1 MIIKDSIGKAFRITI
16 KPNGVITLNMPINS
30 SIEDKELWVSYANMI
45 KILLKKYSFDKTLR
59 GETKNLNFYYLRL
72 NSKIRTKR
80 TCEFTIDL
88 KNNTIIKGKYK
99 KENNEKTD

>member
-1 MIIKDSIGKAFRITI
+1 MTIKDSIGKAFRITI
-16 KPNGVITLNMPINS
+16 KQEDIILNIPTIS
-30 SIEDKELWVSYANMI
+30 SIEDRKLWISYADNIKEL
-45 KILLKKYSFDKTLR
+45 LKEYDLDKTLR
-59 GETKNLNFYYLRL
+59 GETKDLSFYHLRL

-99 KENNEKTD
+99 DLNEKND